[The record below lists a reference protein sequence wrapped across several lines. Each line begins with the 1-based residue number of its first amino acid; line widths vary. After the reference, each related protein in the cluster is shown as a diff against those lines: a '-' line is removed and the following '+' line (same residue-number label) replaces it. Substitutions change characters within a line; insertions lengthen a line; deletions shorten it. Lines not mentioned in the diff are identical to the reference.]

1 MDIIHISCWPGIF
14 RVNSFSPEYFMKV
27 IHQNVANSLLFSKL
41 VHLKLW
47 SILHYF
53 HLWKYLLM
61 LVKYL
66 GLHGNTSATF
76 RLQYEDDYEY
86 NFSVLSMRCRF
97 GGQKILKCA
106 CSELKT
112 RTRSRSRTPIW
123 RSLFSCYYLA
133 FCFLEF
139 PVCLLVLLF
148 FSFSF
153 VQPPKP
159 DFAKFVFPSISLC
172 GHLISQ
178 PSNNKMWFFIFII
191 FIVIIILTA
200 TSLPLIISI

>member
-1 MDIIHISCWPGIF
+1 MDIIHISCRPGVF
-14 RVNSFSPEYFMKV
+14 CLNSFSPEYFMKV
-27 IHQNVANSLLFSKL
+27 IHQNVANSLLFPKL
-41 VHLKLW
+41 VHLNLW

-53 HLWKYLLM
+53 HLWIYLLM
-61 LVKYL
+61 LVNYL
-66 GLHGNTSATF
+66 GLHGNTSVTF

-86 NFSVLSMRCRF
+86 NFSVLSTRCRF
-97 GGQKILKCA
+97 GGQKISKCA

-112 RTRSRSRTPIW
+112 QTRSHSRTPIW

-139 PVCLLVLLF
+139 PVCLLVLMF

-159 DFAKFVFPSISLC
+159 ETRFVFPSISLC
-172 GHLISQ
+172 GHLISL

>member
-1 MDIIHISCWPGIF
+1 MNIIHISCRPGIF
-14 RVNSFSPEYFMKV
+14 GVNSFSPEYFMKV
-27 IHQNVANSLLFSKL
+27 IHQNVANSLLFPKL

-47 SILHYF
+47 SILHHF

-66 GLHGNTSATF
+66 GLHGNTLATF

-86 NFSVLSMRCRF
+86 NFSVLSTRCRF

-112 RTRSRSRTPIW
+112 WTRSRSRTPIW
-123 RSLFSCYYLA
+123 RSLFSCNYLA

-139 PVCLLVLLF
+139 PVCLLVVVVF
-148 FSFSF
+148 F
-153 VQPPKP
+153 
-159 DFAKFVFPSISLC
+159 
-172 GHLISQ
+172 
-178 PSNNKMWFFIFII
+178 FFICSTTKTRLCQVCISFY
-191 FIVIIILTA
+191 FSLWPSHFTA
-200 TSLPLIISI
+200 LQ